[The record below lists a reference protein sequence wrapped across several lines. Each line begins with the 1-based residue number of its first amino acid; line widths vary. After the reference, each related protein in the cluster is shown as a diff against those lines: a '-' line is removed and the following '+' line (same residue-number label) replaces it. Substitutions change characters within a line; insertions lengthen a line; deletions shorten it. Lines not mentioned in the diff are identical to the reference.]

1 MPAKFA
7 KTLGR
12 TLDARPDRLDLRDR
26 EYTPNV
32 VSLPQQW
39 PDDAN
44 IRRLFPR
51 YCKSG
56 LVLNQGEEGACT
68 GFGLACVVNYLHW
81 RVALD
86 SGNARARQQP
96 VSPRMLYHLARFYDE
111 WPGEDYD
118 GSSCRGALKA
128 WHKHGVCSDTLWP
141 YRDAAG
147 HVRFLKPHDSWAEDA
162 LTRRLGVYYRVN
174 RSSVVDM
181 QAAIRE
187 IGAIYV
193 SGDVHDGWGIQARKQ
208 AITGHASL
216 PVVNPMKKPDS
227 LGGHAF
233 ALVGYNRIGFVVQN
247 SWGLVWGNC
256 GFGVLPYED
265 WVKHGTD
272 AWIAALG
279 VPSGGAKPS
288 SVPVPS
294 KEKTVIARAGSITFT
309 SSSATQPPPKVDKEV
324 ARWSPEEAYRHT
336 IVMGNDGAVINRI
349 LTHEN
354 GASCMRDI
362 VCDQPLRFWGKGAKP
377 RHIAIYAHGGLNSE
391 DASVQRIQTLAPY
404 FKANGVY
411 PVFLT
416 WRTGPTETLAG
427 ILEDELK
434 KVPRP
439 EGDIGDLFERVKE
452 TAAEVL
458 DRTVEVLARPAAK
471 PIWSQMKQNAA
482 SAVEE
487 SRGCTMLA
495 DALAQLKKDAPQ
507 AQIHFVGHSAGSIIL
522 GHLLDLLPKRNLNV
536 ASCHLYAP
544 ACTVRFAMDHYVP
557 AMENNVLARKRFFIH
572 LLSDAVE
579 ICDTVGPY
587 RKSLLYLVS
596 RALESRHKMPI
607 LGLEQAFEAKANPK
621 WHEDELDSVKSWQK
635 FWNASGNGLDVVTTK
650 QVSTGSLGR
659 RIRACHGSFDNDAAT
674 IETTLKRI
682 TGEKPAFAVE
692 WIDY

>member
-1 MPAKFA
+1 
-7 KTLGR
+7 
-12 TLDARPDRLDLRDR
+12 
-26 EYTPNV
+26 
-32 VSLPQQW
+32 
-39 PDDAN
+39 
-44 IRRLFPR
+44 
-51 YCKSG
+51 
-56 LVLNQGEEGACT
+56 
-68 GFGLACVVNYLHW
+68 
-81 RVALD
+81 
-86 SGNARARQQP
+86 
-96 VSPRMLYHLARFYDE
+96 
-111 WPGEDYD
+111 
-118 GSSCRGALKA
+118 
-128 WHKHGVCSDTLWP
+128 
-141 YRDAAG
+141 
-147 HVRFLKPHDSWAEDA
+147 
-162 LTRRLGVYYRVN
+162 
-174 RSSVVDM
+174 
-181 QAAIRE
+181 
-187 IGAIYV
+187 
-193 SGDVHDGWGIQARKQ
+193 
-208 AITGHASL
+208 
-216 PVVNPMKKPDS
+216 
-227 LGGHAF
+227 
-233 ALVGYNRIGFVVQN
+233 VQN

-279 VPSGGAKPS
+279 VQSGTQKPS

-294 KEKTVIARAGSITFT
+294 KGQTVIARAGSITFT
-309 SSSATQPPPKVDKEV
+309 SSSATQPPPKVSKEV
-324 ARWSPEEAYRHT
+324 ARWSAEQAYQHT
-336 IVMGNDGAVINRI
+336 VVMGNDGEVINRI
-349 LTHEN
+349 LTFEN
-354 GASCMRDI
+354 GATCMRDV

-427 ILEDELK
+427 ILDDELK

-482 SAVEE
+482 SAVGE

-495 DALAQLKKDAPQ
+495 DALAQLQKDAPQ
-507 AQIHFVGHSAGSIIL
+507 AEIHFVGHSAGSIIL
-522 GHLLDLLPKRNLNV
+522 GHLLDLLPKRNLKV

-544 ACTVRFAMDHYVP
+544 ACTVRFALEHYVP
-557 AMENNVLARKRFFIH
+557 AMENDLLARKRFFIH
-572 LLSDAVE
+572 LLSDTVE

-596 RALESRHKMPI
+596 RALESCHKMPI
-607 LGLEQAFEAKANPK
+607 LGLEQTFDAKANPK
-621 WHEDELDSVKSWQK
+621 WHEDELDAVKRWQK
-635 FWNASGNGLDVVTTK
+635 FWSASGNGLDVVSTK